1 MLLFY
6 INVNEL
12 KNELLDKFCF
22 YIKKMLL
29 NCKMIISLIDWFKIF
44 MLVILGGFW
53 FYKIVLIYF
62 RNDIK

>member
-1 MLLFY
+1 
-6 INVNEL
+6 
-12 KNELLDKFCF
+12 
-22 YIKKMLL
+22 MLL

-44 MLVILGGFW
+44 MLVIFGGFW

>member
-12 KNELLDKFCF
+12 KNELLDKFLF
-22 YIKKMLL
+22 LYRKMLL
-29 NCKMIISLIDWFKIF
+29 NCKMIISLIDWYKIF

>member
-1 MLLFY
+1 
-6 INVNEL
+6 
-12 KNELLDKFCF
+12 
-22 YIKKMLL
+22 MLL
-29 NCKMIISLIDWFKIF
+29 NCKMIISLIDWYKIF